1 MHTYMDSHTYA
12 KYINTNPQPAIQQ
25 AFLQRW
31 CNCSSLVEQ
40 SLDVRS
46 ILDWQYYRDRLSSA
60 IQKIVTIPA
69 AMQLVPNPV
78 PRVPHPDWLVK
89 VVHERMDPFK
99 QNKIEQFFS
108 KQDPAAR
115 KAAQ

>member
-1 MHTYMDSHTYA
+1 MHQEPTLISFSA
-12 KYINTNPQPAIQQ
+12 QKSVQQ
-25 AFLQRW
+25 AFLMRW

-40 SLDVRS
+40 SMDVRS

-99 QNKIEQFFS
+99 QNKIDHVFS
-108 KQDPAAR
+108 KQDRATKNAIAA
-115 KAAQ
+115 